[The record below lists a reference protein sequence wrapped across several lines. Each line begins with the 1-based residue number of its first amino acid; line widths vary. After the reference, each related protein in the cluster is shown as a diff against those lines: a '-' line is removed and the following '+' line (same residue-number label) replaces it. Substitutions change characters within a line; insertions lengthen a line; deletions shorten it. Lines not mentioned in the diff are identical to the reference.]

1 MAKLL
6 PETALMQLA
15 RAATTPMTPASVH
28 ARMMQSRLP
37 TIQLK
42 LDAVMMKM
50 PLMMMMLLLV
60 VVVVVMVA
68 MMVMVVM
75 VVTTVMV
82 LVMVMMMMMMGG

>member
-50 PLMMMMLLLV
+50 PLMMMLLV

-82 LVMVMMMMMMGG
+82 LVMVMMMMMMMGG

>member
-60 VVVVVMVA
+60 VVVVMVA

-82 LVMVMMMMMMGG
+82 LVMVMMMMMGG